1 MGGEPLLAEPLGT
14 LPSFPWSSWRQLA
27 SSSGRGW
34 RGTPFPWTGVQE
46 GLDPPPAPLSTQ
58 PSIPNGP
65 KEQLCSAAQPPTP
78 LAQLPPT
85 LEGAGV
91 KRLCI
96 HPKWTCLRGQGFSS
110 WSGNFHMLRSTKSLG
125 SATTEPA
132 LWSLWAATTEA
143 RAPTA
148 GVATRETRAR
158 RSPHP
163 QPSAAPA
170 RLNRRKSAR
179 STEDP
184 AQSKLNK

>member
-1 MGGEPLLAEPLGT
+1 MLLFPRLTTHLRAGARGGVGGGGWRVWGMGGEPLLAEPLGT
-14 LPSFPWSSWRQLA
+14 LPSFPWSNWRQLA

-96 HPKWTCLRGQGFSS
+96 HPKWTCLRQGTGVQFLVRELP
-110 WSGNFHMLRSTKSLG
+110 H
-125 SATTEPA
+125 
-132 LWSLWAATTEA
+132 AAEHQK
-143 RAPTA
+143 P
-148 GVATRETRAR
+148 GL
-158 RSPHP
+158 SNH
-163 QPSAAPA
+163 
-170 RLNRRKSAR
+170 
-179 STEDP
+179 
-184 AQSKLNK
+184 

>member
-14 LPSFPWSSWRQLA
+14 LPSFPWSNWRQLA

-96 HPKWTCLRGQGFSS
+96 HPKWTCLRQGTGVQFLVRELP
-110 WSGNFHMLRSTKSLG
+110 H
-125 SATTEPA
+125 
-132 LWSLWAATTEA
+132 AAEHQK
-143 RAPTA
+143 P
-148 GVATRETRAR
+148 GL
-158 RSPHP
+158 SNH
-163 QPSAAPA
+163 
-170 RLNRRKSAR
+170 
-179 STEDP
+179 
-184 AQSKLNK
+184 